1 MYAVTKIYRSHYSRK
16 HISDCSEY
24 RGIPEDVLTFS
35 TKIQTSMMHLRL
47 QIITTNTFI
56 NRAGFS
62 VEKQLGIVVRKGL
75 SICGDKCA
83 CQHIN
88 VTCLAFPGRAPF
100 LHYGTENTEK
110 GK

>member
-1 MYAVTKIYRSHYSRK
+1 
-16 HISDCSEY
+16 
-24 RGIPEDVLTFS
+24 
-35 TKIQTSMMHLRL
+35 MMHLRL

>member
-1 MYAVTKIYRSHYSRK
+1 
-16 HISDCSEY
+16 
-24 RGIPEDVLTFS
+24 
-35 TKIQTSMMHLRL
+35 MMHLRL

-62 VEKQLGIVVRKGL
+62 VEKQLDIAGRKGL
-75 SICGDKCA
+75 SSCGDKCA

-88 VTCLAFPGRAPF
+88 VTCLAFPGRTP
-100 LHYGTENTEK
+100 LRHNGTENTEK